1 VLNYLILAILGAGVV
16 LAPVSVIA
24 EAVFRRNSKSNKFFR
39 AIWLFLRELDLL
51 RFGVTSLLLL
61 FWGLVIGDDNFYGIW
76 MAIFMML
83 AILVVVHAE
92 DFFTFKKRRKKAAKK
107 INFRRLAGTL
117 PIVKETPIAR
127 ESQPLVPVTAEN
139 EQAI

>member
-1 VLNYLILAILGAGVV
+1 
-16 LAPVSVIA
+16 
-24 EAVFRRNSKSNKFFR
+24 
-39 AIWLFLRELDLL
+39 ELDLL

-83 AILVVVHAE
+83 AIVVVVHAE
-92 DFFTFKKRRKKAAKK
+92 DLFSFKKRRKKAAKK
-107 INFRRLAGTL
+107 KVFCKLTGTL
-117 PIVKETPIAR
+117 PLLNETPIAR
-127 ESQPLVPVTAEN
+127 ESQILVPVNAEN

>member
-1 VLNYLILAILGAGVV
+1 MLNYLILAVLGAGVV

-24 EAVFRRNSKSNKFFR
+24 EAVFRRNSKPSRFFR
-39 AIWLFLRELDLL
+39 AIWLFLRELDSL

-76 MAIFMML
+76 MAIAMML

-92 DFFTFKKRRKKAAKK
+92 DFFTFKNRRKKAARKT
-107 INFRRLAGTL
+107 NFRRLAETL
-117 PIVKETPIAR
+117 PLVKETSLSR
-127 ESQPLVPVTAEN
+127 EVQTLVPITAEN

>member
-1 VLNYLILAILGAGVV
+1 MLNYLILAVLGAGVI

-24 EAVFRRNSKSNKFFR
+24 EAFTRRNSKPNKFFR
-39 AIWLFLRELDLL
+39 VIWLFLRELDLL

-83 AILVVVHAE
+83 AIVVVVHAE
-92 DFFTFKKRRKKAAKK
+92 DLFSFKKRRKKAAKK
-107 INFRRLAGTL
+107 KVFCKLTGTL
-117 PIVKETPIAR
+117 PLLNETPIAR
-127 ESQPLVPVTAEN
+127 ESQILVPINAEN

>member
-1 VLNYLILAILGAGVV
+1 MLNYLILAVLGAGVI
-16 LAPVSVIA
+16 LAPVSAIA
-24 EAVFRRNSKSNKFFR
+24 EAFTRRNSKPNKFFR
-39 AIWLFLRELDLL
+39 VIWLFLRELDLL

-83 AILVVVHAE
+83 AIVVVVHAE
-92 DFFTFKKRRKKAAKK
+92 DLFSFKKRRKKAAKK
-107 INFRRLAGTL
+107 KVICKLTGTL
-117 PIVKETPIAR
+117 PLLNETPIAR
-127 ESQPLVPVTAEN
+127 ESQILVPVNAEN